1 MRFKILCFGCGNV
14 VKVGGRVWAFRL
26 RHSERNANGE
36 YLGWNCDRCADA
48 IWSILRLVN
57 KRLVDDKTG
66 RDENDNWPSFESE
79 VGAREYLEENYVAA
93 IIK

>member
-1 MRFKILCFGCGNV
+1 MKMR
-14 VKVGGRVWAFRL
+14 
-26 RHSERNANGE
+26 
-36 YLGWNCDRCADA
+36 
-48 IWSILRLVN
+48 WSILRLVN

-79 VGAREYLEENYVAA
+79 VEAREYLEENYVAA